1 MTRFERPTS
10 TGMES
15 WLSRTRVTLQSQ
27 AIRRTEVDEI
37 GSENSISAA
46 AAPARPFRVSMVAVT
61 WRLAGLPA
69 EASSTR
75 ASA

>member
-1 MTRFERPTS
+1 MGLARPTS
-10 TGMES
+10 MTSDS

-27 AIRRTEVDEI
+27 AMRWTATEEM

-46 AAPARPFRVSMVAVT
+46 PARPFKVSIVAVT
-61 WRLAGLPA
+61 WMLAGLPA

>member
-1 MTRFERPTS
+1 MGLARPTS
-10 TGMES
+10 MTSDS

-27 AIRRTEVDEI
+27 AMRWTATEEM
-37 GSENSISAA
+37 GRENSISAA
-46 AAPARPFRVSMVAVT
+46 PAPARPFKVSMVAVT
-61 WRLAGLPA
+61 WTLAGLPA